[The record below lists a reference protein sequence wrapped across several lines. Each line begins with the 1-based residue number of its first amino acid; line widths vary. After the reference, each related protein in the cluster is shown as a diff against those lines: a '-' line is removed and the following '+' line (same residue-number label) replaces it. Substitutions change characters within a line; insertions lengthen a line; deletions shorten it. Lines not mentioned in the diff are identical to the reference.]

1 MAIGKSLYTE
11 QSHNV
16 FKTWLY
22 MAIFVFLFAILG
34 LFIAYYFG
42 NVTIFYI
49 AIIIAILMNIY
60 SYWKSD
66 KLVLAMAGAKQITSK
81 SQYPE
86 LWNVTEN
93 IAITAGLPMPK
104 LFIIDDPI
112 PNAFATGRN
121 KNHSAIAV
129 TSGLA
134 SMLNKSELEGVI
146 AHEMSHIGNRDI
158 LISTVVV
165 VMVSVIVLISQFF
178 SRFTLFGGGRRDG
191 DNNNALGIILIVGV
205 ILTAI
210 LAPLAATLIQLAISR
225 KREFLADASGAI
237 LTRYPEGLASALE
250 KISQFNQPLKHANN
264 ATAHLYIVNPMGL
277 NSNLNNNQKKTSWIT
292 KLFMTHPPIQERIQ
306 ALLNMKE

>member
-11 QSHNV
+11 QSNNV

-22 MAIFVFLFAILG
+22 MAVFVFLFAILG
-34 LFIAYYFG
+34 LFVAYYYG
-42 NVTIFYI
+42 NVSIFYI
-49 AIIIAILMNIY
+49 AIIIALIMNIY

-66 KLVLAMAGAKQITSK
+66 KLVLSMSGAKEIANK
-81 SQYPE
+81 SQYSE
-86 LWNVTEN
+86 LWNVVEN

-104 LFIIDDPI
+104 LYIIDDPI

-121 KNHSAIAV
+121 KNHAAIAV

-158 LISTVVV
+158 LISTIIV
-165 VMVSVIVLISQFF
+165 VMVSAVTFLSQIFF
-178 SRFTLFGGGRRDG
+178 RFSIFGGGRSNDRDSNSG
-191 DNNNALGIILIVGV
+191 GFLMVAGFIVMLV
-205 ILTAI
+205 
-210 LAPLAATLIQLAISR
+210 LAPLAATVIQLAISR
-225 KREFLADASGAI
+225 KREFLADADGAI

-250 KISQFNQPLKHANN
+250 KISQFNQPLKKANN

-277 NSNLNNNQKKTSWIT
+277 NSNNIDGKKKTNWLT
-292 KLFMTHPPIQERIQ
+292 RLFMTHPPIEERIK
-306 ALLNMKE
+306 ALMGMKE